1 MSKIAFI
8 YPGQGA
14 QKAGM
19 GADFYEKSEIA
30 KHIFDQAGEELD
42 LDMKALCFE
51 ENEKLDLTEYT
62 QAAMVTTCLAMTRV
76 AESKGLKADITAGLS
91 LGEYPAI
98 AVAGGMND
106 MDAVRLVRQRGI
118 LMQNTVPAGEG
129 AMCAVMSMD
138 AEEIEKVTGPIDG
151 VSIANYN
158 CPGQIVITGKKEAV
172 EEAAEKLKEAGAR
185 RTVMLNVSGPFHSQ
199 MLIPAGEKLAEEL
212 DRIRFH
218 ELKIPYVTNV
228 SAEKVTDIK
237 ETSGLLTKQ
246 ISSPVRWM
254 QSMEHMSADGVDT
267 FVEIGPGRT
276 LEGFLR
282 KIDRSV
288 NVFHISQWEDVD
300 KVCAELAESGNVME
314 EA

>member
-1 MSKIAFI
+1 M
-8 YPGQGA
+8 
-14 QKAGM
+14 
-19 GADFYEKSEIA
+19 
-30 KHIFDQAGEELD
+30 
-42 LDMKALCFE
+42 
-51 ENEKLDLTEYT
+51 NLTEYT

-129 AMCAVMSMD
+129 AMCAIMSMD

-254 QSMEHMSADGVDT
+254 QSMEHMIADGVDT

-300 KVCAELAESGNVME
+300 QSLLQNLQRVEM
-314 EA
+314 